1 MPITVKYTAA
11 GRQPVQRN
19 VASLVGGFVIA
30 FGCFVLFLLVAGEIL
45 QAPLTLP
52 IIVFGAVLATGIG
65 VWIRLA
71 DL

>member
-1 MPITVKYTAA
+1 MPITVKHTTPE
-11 GRQPVQRN
+11 RHPVQRN

-30 FGCFVLFLLVAGEIL
+30 FGCFVLFLLVAGEIM

-52 IIVFGAVLATGIG
+52 IIVFGGVAAAGIG